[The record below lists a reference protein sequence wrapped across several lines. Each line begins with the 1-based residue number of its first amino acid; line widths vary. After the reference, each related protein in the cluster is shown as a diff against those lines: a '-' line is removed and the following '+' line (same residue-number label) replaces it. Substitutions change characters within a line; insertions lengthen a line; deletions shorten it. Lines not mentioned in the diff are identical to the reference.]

1 MSDGR
6 ERGDWAWLEIDAA
19 AAQLPIAESCRLRP
33 FAAAYF
39 RRHAAARLRR
49 HAAPRS
55 LRARFLRLRFGV
67 RRLDGPI
74 ALGGF

>member
-6 ERGDWAWLEIDAA
+6 VRGDWAWLEIDAA
-19 AAQLPIAESCRLRP
+19 AAQLPIAESSRLRP
-33 FAAAYF
+33 PAAAHF
-39 RRHAAARLRR
+39 RRHAVA
-49 HAAPRS
+49 RS

-67 RRLDGPI
+67 RRRGGPI